1 MQKKSNKVKTLRLR
15 KEALKTL
22 TTDHLVQVNGA
33 SDPWD
38 TGGQTAYPVC
48 QNA

>member
-1 MQKKSNKVKTLRLR
+1 MQKKTTKPLKTLRLR

-22 TTDHLVQVNGA
+22 TTDHLVQVNGG
-33 SDPWD
+33 SWD
-38 TGGQTAYPVC
+38 DQQTAYPIC

>member
-1 MQKKSNKVKTLRLR
+1 MQKKSPKLKTLRLR

-22 TTDHLVQVNGA
+22 TTDHLIQVNGG
-33 SDPWD
+33 SWD
-38 TGGQTAYPVC
+38 DQATQYPVC

>member
-1 MQKKSNKVKTLRLR
+1 MQKKSTKVKTLRLR

-22 TTDHLVQVNGA
+22 TTDHLLQVNGA

-38 TGGQTAYPVC
+38 GGQTAYPLC